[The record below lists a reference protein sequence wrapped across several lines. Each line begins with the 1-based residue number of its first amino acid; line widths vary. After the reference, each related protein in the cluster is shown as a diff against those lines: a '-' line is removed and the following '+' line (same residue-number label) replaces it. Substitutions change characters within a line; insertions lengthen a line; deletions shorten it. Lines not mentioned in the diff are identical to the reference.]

1 MKWKKDYD
9 YYIFKTK
16 HINTN
21 IEASC
26 ILMQNVAHNCAIIS
40 NQSKSKKD
48 IYFYLVEIAS
58 EIKEKINLSNIY

>member
-1 MKWKKDYD
+1 MKGKLWLLYF
-9 YYIFKTK
+9 ITK

-26 ILMQNVAHNCAIIS
+26 ILMRNVAHICTIVS

-48 IYFYLVEIAS
+48 VYFYSVEIVS
-58 EIKEKINLSNIY
+58 QIKEKINLSNMY